1 MPETIGDRLKSTR
14 EERRLSREQASLA
27 TRIKEKYLEALEN
40 NRMDLLPSDV
50 QGRGFLR
57 LYASYLDIPVQPLLE
72 AWTSGGFIIAPPTSE
87 PPLGVAS
94 LHQPP
99 IEETYSDMPPA
110 VEIKDNLDAELLTV
124 STTDSDRG
132 PVSSADEIFKEIGAE
147 LKNRRE
153 VLGLKFADIE
163 GYILIRQ
170 HYLEALEQGRFR
182 DLPSLV
188 QARGMLNNYARFL
201 EMDSEN
207 LLLKFAS
214 ALQQQRLAAQLSG
227 NVSRSEQIHPKKAS
241 FWKMFLT
248 PDLMIGAVLIIGLL
262 GFSLWGISQI
272 TASQA
277 VENNSNDLIALPESF
292 LTTQDVLI
300 TATFP
305 QLEPTQNPEANT
317 QPAPV
322 EEIEPTGTVQPDD
335 VLNLAPLQINIIA
348 SQRAYLRIIA
358 DGKTVFN
365 GRVVPGNAYSF
376 SAQTRIELL
385 TGNASALQV
394 FFNQNDLGVLG
405 VVGEVVA
412 RVFTISGVAT
422 LTPQFRPTPT
432 ETLPPTLTMV
442 PSPTIVTPTVT
453 PFIP

>member
-27 TRIKEKYLEALEN
+27 TRIKEKYFEALEN

-72 AWTSGGFIIAPPTSE
+72 AWTNGGVIAAPPTSE
-87 PPLGVAS
+87 TPLGVAS

-99 IEETYSDMPPA
+99 IEETSSDKLPA
-110 VEIKDNLDAELLTV
+110 FEIKEILDAELLPV
-124 STTDSDRG
+124 SITDSGRV

-147 LKNRRE
+147 LKKRRE

-163 GYILIRQ
+163 GYTLIRQ

-227 NVSRSEQIHPKKAS
+227 NAARSEQIHPKKAA

-262 GFSLWGISQI
+262 GFLLWGISQI

-277 VENNSNDLIALPESF
+277 VEKNSNNLIALPESF

-305 QLEPTQNPEANT
+305 QLEPTRNPEANT

-335 VLNLAPLQINIIA
+335 ALNLAPLQINIIA

-358 DGKTVFN
+358 VGKTVFN
-365 GRVVPGNAYSF
+365 SRVVPGNAYSF

-422 LTPQFRPTPT
+422 PTPQFSPTPT